1 VVGWLT
7 ARAPVTPAVAAA
19 GSTCFAAV
27 DDSCARAGAGLK
39 ADLGRCCCTCSDA
52 TSAANCNEDS
62 RDISFSDEASSE
74 ATLGAEGEREGRF
87 GFADAGA
94 EEYE

>member
-1 VVGWLT
+1 MAGWLT
-7 ARAPVTPAVAAA
+7 ALAPATPAVAAA
-19 GSTCFAAV
+19 ASTCFAAV
-27 DDSCARAGAGLK
+27 DGSCVRADAGLK

-62 RDISFSDEASSE
+62 RDISFSDEASPE
-74 ATLGAEGEREGRF
+74 PTFGAEGEREGGF